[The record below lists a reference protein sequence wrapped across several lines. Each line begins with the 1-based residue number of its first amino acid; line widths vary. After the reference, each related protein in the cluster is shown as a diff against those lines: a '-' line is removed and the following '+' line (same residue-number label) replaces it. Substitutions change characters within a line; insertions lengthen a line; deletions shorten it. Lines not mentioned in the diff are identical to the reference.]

1 MLKKCSTKCKVA
13 VFATIVL
20 LLIIVIVCFCMHTKK
35 DTSAGKLPK
44 AASVDLSSWNA
55 DTDVSTKLAIHHDGT
70 FKGYSYKVDAAT
82 GSDKGGSYSCYFH
95 GRFSKI
101 KKINEYKY
109 SMVLSEL
116 KYDKAPKKAEKTA
129 NMEAYGLEKDVK
141 YIMYISGAPM
151 DGMNNTF
158 LKYSA
163 KRVIRSK
170 QNLLM
175 GNALWNT
182 KDGYGFFSGITLE

>member
-1 MLKKCSTKCKVA
+1 
-13 VFATIVL
+13 
-20 LLIIVIVCFCMHTKK
+20 
-35 DTSAGKLPK
+35 
-44 AASVDLSSWNA
+44 
-55 DTDVSTKLAIHHDGT
+55 
-70 FKGYSYKVDAAT
+70 
-82 GSDKGGSYSCYFH
+82 
-95 GRFSKI
+95 
-101 KKINEYKY
+101 
-109 SMVLSEL
+109 
-116 KYDKAPKKAEKTA
+116 
-129 NMEAYGLEKDVK
+129 
-141 YIMYISGAPM
+141 M